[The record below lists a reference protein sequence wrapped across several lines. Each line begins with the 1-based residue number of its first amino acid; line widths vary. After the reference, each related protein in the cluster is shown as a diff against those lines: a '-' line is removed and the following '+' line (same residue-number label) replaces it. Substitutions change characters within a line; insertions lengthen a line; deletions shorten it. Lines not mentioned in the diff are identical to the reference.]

1 MSTRSARRSL
11 IRLTLLAWTLVAAG
25 TSLAQSAP
33 WPVKPIRIVVAF
45 PPGGLTDAYARNYGE
60 YLSGKLGVPVVIDNK
75 PGAGAIIGI
84 DAVAK
89 APADGYTLGMSTSG
103 TYWQN
108 RVLYNKLPYNLDK
121 DIVPVTVFPSG
132 PLVVGV
138 HEKIPAKNMAEFVAW
153 AKKNPT
159 SMGTYAPGSYPHM
172 VADQTNR
179 QTGTQIQSVHY
190 RGEAPMWLDVAS
202 GQTQVAV
209 GSYLAF
215 NAVAARGV
223 RAIGVTGNYR
233 SPKLPDVPTLI
244 EQGNTE
250 KLVTLEGGLPLVA
263 PAGTPEPILK
273 RLADEAVAW
282 SNTDK
287 AAKLRET
294 FAIPNKPKNLAD
306 TRKDWE
312 AEVPVW
318 IKLAVDLGIKLD

>member
-1 MSTRSARRSL
+1 MGSL
-11 IRLTLLAWTLVAAG
+11 IVETPDGDKVSKIAWKPLGYILGANLVFGALL
-25 TSLAQSAP
+25 
-33 WPVKPIRIVVAF
+33 
-45 PPGGLTDAYARNYGE
+45 GGLP
-60 YLSGKLGVPVVIDNK
+60 S
-75 PGAGAIIGI
+75 IGI
-84 DAVAK
+84 PSFGLIAAIFALIIIASK
-89 APADGYTLGMSTSG
+89 AGDEFSWKS
-103 TYWQN
+103 
-108 RVLYNKLPYNLDK
+108 VLILA
-121 DIVPVTVFPSG
+121 TVLS
-132 PLVVGV
+132 
-138 HEKIPAKNMAEFVAW
+138 I
-153 AKKNPT
+153 
-159 SMGTYAPGSYPHM
+159 
-172 VADQTNR
+172 
-179 QTGTQIQSVHY
+179 
-190 RGEAPMWLDVAS
+190 
-202 GQTQVAV
+202 

-223 RAIGVTGNYR
+223 RPIGVTGNYR
-233 SPKLPDVPTLI
+233 SPRLPDVPTLI

-294 FAIPNKPKNLAD
+294 FAIPNKPKNLAE